1 MPDSDATA
9 TGGSGP
15 TSGQGE
21 SPVGGP
27 KPGVGYWE
35 MMSREE
41 EEEGENRGGKKQR
54 RCERRIADQGS
65 GRGDQLEV
73 VRSW

>member
-35 MMSREE
+35 MMSRGKRRRGGI
-41 EEEGENRGGKKQR
+41 EEGRNKDDVK
-54 RCERRIADQGS
+54 DGS
-65 GRGDQLEV
+65 PTKEV
-73 VRSW
+73 GAGISWK